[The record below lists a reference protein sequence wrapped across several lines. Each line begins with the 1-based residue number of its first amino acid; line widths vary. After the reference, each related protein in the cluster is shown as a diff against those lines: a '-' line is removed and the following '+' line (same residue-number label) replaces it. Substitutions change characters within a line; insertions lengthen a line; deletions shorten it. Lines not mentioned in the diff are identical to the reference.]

1 MTTAAPPR
9 QRSTLRT
16 PEEERAYYLGLAKLA
31 RDRGYPNLAQSYEH
45 VAGNGLSDSERR
57 ANLSRSWVAWRA
69 ARGIEDE
76 RDV

>member
-9 QRSTLRT
+9 RSTLRT
-16 PEEERAYYLGLAKLA
+16 PEEERACYLGLAKLA

-45 VAGNGLSDSERR
+45 IAGEGLSTEERR

-69 ARGIEDE
+69 ARGEPEDGE
-76 RDV
+76 A

>member
-1 MTTAAPPR
+1 MTTSTPPR

-16 PEEERAYYLGLAKLA
+16 PEEERACYLGLAKLA

-45 VAGNGLSDSERR
+45 IAGEGLSTEERR

-69 ARGIEDE
+69 ARGMDE
-76 RDV
+76 GEEG